1 MQRFD
6 FPEVNNKMQIGL
18 QISLRSA
25 SEIPE
30 GKLEL
35 ERDLQT
41 L

>member
-1 MQRFD
+1 MQSFEI
-6 FPEVNNKMQIGL
+6 PEVNNKMQIGL
-18 QISLRSA
+18 QISIH

-30 GKLEL
+30 RKIKL